1 MDSLKLTEKFGS
13 NYVLYELS
21 GVINSYTLDD
31 LKTKVYSTVVDSNL
45 VLDLSMTEAID
56 SAGVGLIM
64 AGFND
69 AQEFSHKLYIMN
81 PSTSV
86 RQALEDTG
94 FIDTFY
100 FIHSVTEVTD

>member
-13 NYVLYELS
+13 NYILYEVS
-21 GVINSYTLDD
+21 GVINSYTLDE
-31 LKTKVYSTVVDSNL
+31 LKTKIYSTVVDSNL

-56 SAGVGLIM
+56 SAGVGIIM

-81 PSTSV
+81 PSPAV
-86 RQALEDTG
+86 RKALDDTG
-94 FIDTFY
+94 FSDTFY
-100 FIHSVTEVTD
+100 FIHSVTDVTD